1 MVRSRSAVAAFFV
14 FIGVT
19 VAGLGAA
26 VPVGAAVTSCTDGRG
41 WTTDI
46 RSDGTCQH
54 LNACVPTVDL
64 VTAGADLVWRWQFPD
79 RCELSSINAI
89 SVLIEHQVATAA
101 SGDLS
106 TGTTTR
112 LDAVGHPSPP
122 RRGSGAVA
130 ATCGRADLDFVV
142 IAGHEIVATATGT
155 VTGLPCVAV
164 GSPTD
169 PQGPAVAPLLGRW
182 DGSSGAVGSVSRLY
196 WAVFGRQPDDAG
208 FAYWMARLTGGLSR
222 SDAARTWSSLP
233 EWQGAY
239 QGTNNSTFL
248 QRIYGNVLGRTP
260 DDGGLAYWLDRLDGG
275 LTRSDLVLLFSD
287 TPEFRRRTNTQ

>member
-1 MVRSRSAVAAFFV
+1 MVRARHAVAAVFV
-14 FIGVT
+14 FLGVLAAAIGAPAP
-19 VAGLGAA
+19 AGA
-26 VPVGAAVTSCTDGRG
+26 VITTCNDGRG
-41 WTTDI
+41 WTTDV
-46 RSDGTCQH
+46 RSNGTCQH

-64 VTAGADLVWRWQFPD
+64 VTSGAELVWRWQFPD
-79 RCELSSINAI
+79 RCLMSSINAV

-101 SGDLS
+101 SGDLT

-122 RRGSGAVA
+122 RRGSGAIA

-155 VTGLPCVAV
+155 VTSPPCVV
-164 GSPTD
+164 PGSPTD
-169 PQGPAVAPLLGRW
+169 PQGPTITPLLGRW
-182 DGSSGAVGSVSRLY
+182 DGSSGAVGSVARLY

-208 FAYWMARLTGGLSR
+208 FAYWMARLTGGMTL

-239 QGTNNSTFL
+239 QGTDDATFL

-260 DDGGLAYWLDRLDGG
+260 DDGGLSYWLDRLDHG
-275 LTRSDLVLLFSD
+275 LTRSDLVLSFSD
-287 TPEFRRRTNTQ
+287 APEFRERTNTQ